1 MLSAFYPT
9 GMQYEDVR
17 PWTWGEMPTC
27 ADVKNVYG
35 YTSASLYIFTARRA
49 QGTVLWRQL

>member
-49 QGTVLWRQL
+49 QGTVLW